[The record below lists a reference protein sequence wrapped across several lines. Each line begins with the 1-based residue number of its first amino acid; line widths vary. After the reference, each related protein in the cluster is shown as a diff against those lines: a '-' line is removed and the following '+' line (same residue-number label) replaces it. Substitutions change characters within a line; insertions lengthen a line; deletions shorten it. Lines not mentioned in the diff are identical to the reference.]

1 MVTWNQK
8 SIGSAKEF
16 IQVFRQ
22 TQMNTL
28 ANPIQQIHTQ
38 IKKNELKHNTKG
50 SHQITREKGKRGRKK
65 AHRNKS
71 ETVTKHG
78 NKNMDINNYF
88 KDKWIKSSIQKTQ
101 TGWMG

>member
-1 MVTWNQK
+1 MATWNQK
-8 SIGSAKEF
+8 SIGLAKEF

-38 IKKNELKHNTKG
+38 IKKNEHKHDTKC
-50 SHQITREKGKRGRKK
+50 SHQITREEDKRGRKQ
-65 AHRNKS
+65 AYRNKP
-71 ETVTKHG
+71 ETVTKNG

-88 KDKWIKSSIQKTQ
+88 KHKWINCSNQKT
-101 TGWMG
+101 